1 MDTLLFIVGFLG
13 FVIAVG
19 AFIWSFIKKNKTLRK
34 KALISSLLCLIMFF
48 VGVAMTPTDENDS
61 SAKTAKT
68 EQTSSSSK
76 KETAKPSSKQKTA
89 KSSSKKVKVS
99 SSSNKKTTKSSSKK
113 KEVTKKSSANKKV
126 TVKSSSK
133 KTKNS
138 SSSSST
144 TETSS
149 SAKTYDDAANAAF
162 ASELNT
168 QINDVLRQG
177 GVADSFA
184 VMPNGSSL
192 IDVVVPQDYKYLPNS
207 QIQQLADT
215 ILSAKENCFQ
225 EWNAKPENNYDQ
237 TYGPSLYVKSPD
249 GTTLAKESFW
259 GGTMKRVI
267 DNN

>member
-1 MDTLLFIVGFLG
+1 MWVLLFLAGFLG
-13 FVIAVG
+13 FIVAIG
-19 AFIWSFIKKNKTLRK
+19 ALLWSFIKKNKDLRK
-34 KALISSLLCLIMFF
+34 KSLIGGLLAMIMFF
-48 VGVAMTPTDENDS
+48 TGVMISPTDDSDS
-61 SAKTAKT
+61 SVETPKT
-68 EQTSSSSK
+68 EQTSKTSSTKQSKKKIPATSSSKKKTTKTSSSSK
-76 KETAKPSSKQKTA
+76 KESSQTS
-89 KSSSKKVKVS
+89 SSSK
-99 SSSNKKTTKSSSKK
+99 TD
-113 KEVTKKSSANKKV
+113 
-126 TVKSSSK
+126 
-133 KTKNS
+133 S
-138 SSSSST
+138 SSSS

-149 SAKTYDDAANAAF
+149 SAKTYDDAANTAF

-177 GVADSFA
+177 GVTDSFA

-225 EWNAKPENNYDQ
+225 EWNAKPENDYDE
-237 TYGPSLYVKSPD
+237 TYGPRLYVKSPD

>member
-1 MDTLLFIVGFLG
+1 MWLLLFLVGFLG
-13 FVIAVG
+13 FIVAIG
-19 AFIWSFIKKNKTLRK
+19 SLLWSFVKKNKDLRK
-34 KALISSLLCLIMFF
+34 KSLIGGLLAMIIFF
-48 VGVAMTPTDENDS
+48 IGAMISPTDKSES
-61 SAKTAKT
+61 SVETAKT
-68 EQTSSSSK
+68 EQTSTKQSK
-76 KETAKPSSKQKTA
+76 KTSAT
-89 KSSSKKVKVS
+89 
-99 SSSNKKTTKSSSKK
+99 SSSKK
-113 KEVTKKSSANKKV
+113 KNAKTSSNSKKEES
-126 TVKSSSK
+126 SSSK
-133 KTKNS
+133 TA

-144 TETSS
+144 ETSS
-149 SAKTYDDAANAAF
+149 SSKTYDDAANTAF

-177 GVADSFA
+177 GVTDSFA

-192 IDVVVPQDYKYLPNS
+192 IDVVVPQNYKYLPNS

-215 ILSAKENCFQ
+215 ILSAKEKCFK

>member
-1 MDTLLFIVGFLG
+1 MWVLLFLAGFLG
-13 FVIAVG
+13 FIVAIG
-19 AFIWSFIKKNKTLRK
+19 ALLWSFIKKNKDLRK
-34 KALISSLLCLIMFF
+34 KSLIGGLLAMIMFF
-48 VGVAMTPTDENDS
+48 TGVMISPTDDSDS
-61 SAKTAKT
+61 SVETPKT
-68 EQTSSSSK
+68 EQTSKTSSTKQSKKKTTATSSSKKKTTKTSSSSK
-76 KETAKPSSKQKTA
+76 KESSQTS
-89 KSSSKKVKVS
+89 SSSK
-99 SSSNKKTTKSSSKK
+99 TD
-113 KEVTKKSSANKKV
+113 
-126 TVKSSSK
+126 
-133 KTKNS
+133 S
-138 SSSSST
+138 SSSS

-149 SAKTYDDAANAAF
+149 SAKTYDDAANTAF

-177 GVADSFA
+177 GVTDSFA

-207 QIQQLADT
+207 QIQELADT

-225 EWNAKPENNYDQ
+225 EWNAKPENDYDE
-237 TYGPSLYVKSPD
+237 TYGPRLYVKSPD

>member
-1 MDTLLFIVGFLG
+1 MWVLLFLGGFLG
-13 FVIAVG
+13 FIVAVG
-19 AFIWSFIKKNKTLRK
+19 ALLWSFIKKNKDLRK
-34 KALISSLLCLIMFF
+34 KSLIGGLLAMIMFF
-48 VGVAMTPTDENDS
+48 TGVMISPTDDSDS
-61 SAKTAKT
+61 SVETPKT
-68 EQTSSSSK
+68 EQTSKTSSTKQSKKKTPATSSSKKKTTKTSSSSK
-76 KETAKPSSKQKTA
+76 KESSQTS
-89 KSSSKKVKVS
+89 SSSK
-99 SSSNKKTTKSSSKK
+99 TD
-113 KEVTKKSSANKKV
+113 
-126 TVKSSSK
+126 
-133 KTKNS
+133 S
-138 SSSSST
+138 SSSS

-149 SAKTYDDAANAAF
+149 SAKTYDDAANTAF

-177 GVADSFA
+177 GVTESFA

-225 EWNAKPENNYDQ
+225 EWNAKPENDYDE
-237 TYGPSLYVKSPD
+237 TYGPRLYVKSPD

>member
-1 MDTLLFIVGFLG
+1 MHNY
-13 FVIAVG
+13 IAITCVSS
-19 AFIWSFIKKNKTLRK
+19 ISWYYEKQSKKKTPATSSSK
-34 KALISSLLCLIMFF
+34 K
-48 VGVAMTPTDENDS
+48 
-61 SAKTAKT
+61 KTTK
-68 EQTSSSSK
+68 TSSSSK
-76 KETAKPSSKQKTA
+76 KESSQTS
-89 KSSSKKVKVS
+89 SSSK
-99 SSSNKKTTKSSSKK
+99 TD
-113 KEVTKKSSANKKV
+113 
-126 TVKSSSK
+126 
-133 KTKNS
+133 S
-138 SSSSST
+138 SSSS

-149 SAKTYDDAANAAF
+149 SAKTYDDAANTAF

-177 GVADSFA
+177 GVTDSFA

-225 EWNAKPENNYDQ
+225 EWNAKPENDYDE
-237 TYGPSLYVKSPD
+237 TYGPRLHVKSPD

>member
-1 MDTLLFIVGFLG
+1 MWLLLFSVGFLG
-13 FVIAVG
+13 FIVAIG
-19 AFIWSFIKKNKTLRK
+19 ALLWSFIKKNKDLRK
-34 KALISSLLCLIMFF
+34 KSLIGGLLAMIIFF
-48 VGVAMTPTDENDS
+48 TGAMISPTDESES
-61 SAKTAKT
+61 SVETAKT
-68 EQTSSSSK
+68 EQTSKTSSTSKKKEKNSTKQSKKTSATSSSKKKNAKTSSSSK
-76 KETAKPSSKQKTA
+76 KEAS
-89 KSSSKKVKVS
+89 SSSK
-99 SSSNKKTTKSSSKK
+99 T
-113 KEVTKKSSANKKV
+113 A
-126 TVKSSSK
+126 
-133 KTKNS
+133 

-144 TETSS
+144 ETSS
-149 SAKTYDDAANAAF
+149 SSKTYDDAANTAF

-177 GVADSFA
+177 GVTDSFA

-192 IDVVVPQDYKYLPNS
+192 IDVVVPQNYKYLPNS

-215 ILSAKENCFQ
+215 ILSAKENCFK

>member
-1 MDTLLFIVGFLG
+1 MWVLLFLAGFLG
-13 FVIAVG
+13 FIVAIG
-19 AFIWSFIKKNKTLRK
+19 ALLWSFIKKNKDLRK
-34 KALISSLLCLIMFF
+34 KSLIGGLLAMIMFF
-48 VGVAMTPTDENDS
+48 TGVMISPTDDSDS
-61 SAKTAKT
+61 SVETPKT
-68 EQTSSSSK
+68 EQTSKTSSTKQSKKKTTATSSSKKKTTKTSSSSK
-76 KETAKPSSKQKTA
+76 KESSQTS
-89 KSSSKKVKVS
+89 SSSK
-99 SSSNKKTTKSSSKK
+99 TD
-113 KEVTKKSSANKKV
+113 
-126 TVKSSSK
+126 
-133 KTKNS
+133 S
-138 SSSSST
+138 SSSS

-149 SAKTYDDAANAAF
+149 SAKTYDDAANTAF

-177 GVADSFA
+177 GVTDSFA

-225 EWNAKPENNYDQ
+225 EWNAKPENDYDE
-237 TYGPSLYVKSPD
+237 TYGPRLYVKSPD

>member
-1 MDTLLFIVGFLG
+1 MWVLLFLAGSLG
-13 FVIAVG
+13 FIVAIGVLL
-19 AFIWSFIKKNKTLRK
+19 WSFIKKNKDLRK
-34 KALISSLLCLIMFF
+34 KSLIGGLLAMIMFF
-48 VGVAMTPTDENDS
+48 TGVMISPTDDSDS
-61 SAKTAKT
+61 SVETPKT
-68 EQTSSSSK
+68 EQTSKTSSTKQSKKKTPATSSSEKKTTKTSSSSK
-76 KETAKPSSKQKTA
+76 KESSQTS
-89 KSSSKKVKVS
+89 SSSK
-99 SSSNKKTTKSSSKK
+99 TD
-113 KEVTKKSSANKKV
+113 
-126 TVKSSSK
+126 
-133 KTKNS
+133 S
-138 SSSSST
+138 SSSS

-149 SAKTYDDAANAAF
+149 SAKTYDDAANTAF

-177 GVADSFA
+177 GVTDSFA

-237 TYGPSLYVKSPD
+237 TYGPMLYVKSPD

-259 GGTMKRVI
+259 GGKMKRVI